1 MRISDWSSDVRSS
14 DLGAAEVGAND
25 ARNLGGIEQRR
36 PRGCDLVLE
45 GLGVIEGADHVA
57 QAAEGGTLVG
67 GDMVADAGLEGM
79 QCGTAQKI
87 GSASCRER
95 VCQYV

>member
-1 MRISDWSSDVRSS
+1 MRISDWSSDVCSS
-14 DLGAAEVGAND
+14 DLGADD

-79 QCGTAQKI
+79 QCGTAQIHAVEI
-87 GSASCRER
+87 GRAACRES